1 MYGATPPPGAPV
13 SDAGSERHTNRLAG
27 ETSSY
32 LRQHMHNPVDWHP
45 WGEEALARARDEQRP
60 LLVSIG
66 YSACHWCHVMERESF
81 EDPET
86 AALMNELFVCIKVDR
101 EERPD
106 LDQIYM
112 DTVTGLTGHGGWP
125 LTVFCTPDGSPF
137 YAGTY
142 YPPEPRHGMPS
153 FRQVLLGVEQAWR
166 ERRGEV
172 LQSAAQIVEALER
185 RPESGRAE
193 PDGPESVARGA
204 SRLLQ
209 RADTEHGGFGA
220 APKFPTP
227 TSLDLLLAAC
237 DALTER
243 KAQEA
248 LDQVV
253 LTCHRMARGG
263 LYDQLGGGFHRYS
276 VDAIWRVPHFE
287 KMLYDQGQLLRTYAE
302 AWRRSG
308 ASDAELVWPVRETVA
323 YLLREMRAKDGGFF
337 ASQDADSE
345 GHEGR
350 YYVWTPA
357 EIAARLGAERGRAF
371 CDAYGV
377 TERGTFEEGTS
388 VLHARDG
395 IPREA
400 FEAERAVLLA
410 ARGERVAP
418 GTDEKRVTA
427 WQGLACSG
435 LARAGSLLDEP
446 AWIAAS
452 ADAADATL
460 ARMFDGDGRLLR
472 VYDRGRAHVTGF
484 LDDHASLLE
493 ACLDLDRA
501 GAGERFRRAALRLAD
516 AIATRFYDE
525 DEGDLFLTPAD
536 GEPLVQRPRSD
547 HDGATPHSTGLAV
560 QGLLRAAS
568 LSGRADLARI
578 AERVLATH
586 APLLERAPEA
596 LPSLARAAMMASRG
610 LSVAV
615 IVGAEDAARAAL
627 AARARRVLAPED
639 AVLVAAPGETL
650 FDVDPD
656 WLRGREAAGGRAT
669 AWVCRGVTCSLPL
682 QHPDEL
688 APQDAP
694 A

>member
-45 WGEEALARARDEQRP
+45 WGEEALVRARREQRP

-86 AALMNELFVCIKVDR
+86 AALMNQLFVCIKVDR

-142 YPPEPRHGMPS
+142 YPPEPRQGMPS

-166 ERRGEV
+166 ERRGDV

-185 RPESGRAE
+185 RPAGGGAA
-193 PDGPESVARGA
+193 PDGPECVARGA

-209 RADTEHGGFGA
+209 RADTENGGFGG

-237 DALTER
+237 DALPER

-248 LDQVV
+248 LGQVV

-302 AWRRSG
+302 AWRRGG
-308 ASDAELVWPVRETVA
+308 ASDVELVWPVRETVA

-357 EIAARLGAERGRAF
+357 EIAGRLGAERARAF

-377 TERGTFEEGTS
+377 TERGTFEEGAS
-388 VLHARDG
+388 VLHAREG
-395 IPREA
+395 IPRETFA
-400 FEAERAVLLA
+400 AERALLLA
-410 ARGERVAP
+410 ARNERVAP

-435 LARAGSLLDEP
+435 LARAGSVFDEP
-446 AWIAAS
+446 AWIAAA

-460 ARMFDGDGRLLR
+460 ARMFDAEGRLLR

-493 ACLDLDRA
+493 ACLDLARA
-501 GAGERFRRAALRLAD
+501 GAGERFRAAALRLAD

-525 DEGDLFLTPAD
+525 EEGDLFLTPAD

-596 LPSLARAAMMASRG
+596 LPSLARAALMASRG

-615 IVGAEDAARAAL
+615 IVGADDAARAAL
-627 AARARRVLAPED
+627 SARARRVLAPED
-639 AVLVAAPGETL
+639 AVLVASPGETPA
-650 FDVDPD
+650 DVDPD
-656 WLRGREAAGGRAT
+656 WLRGREPAGGRAT
-669 AWVCRGVTCSLPL
+669 AWVCRGVTCSLPVL
-682 QHPDEL
+682 HPDEL
-688 APQDAP
+688 APQGAP